1 MRALLTFFVALGLYG
16 AFVSAQGSKTFD
28 IYSIDVE
35 GGGATLFVS
44 PSGQSLLVDTGYQSN
59 GRDAERIMAAA
70 RDAGVTQ
77 IDHLITSHYHGDH
90 MGGLA
95 ELAARFPIRH
105 LIDHGENSTPQSSG
119 TTFIEGYMQ
128 LAGKLRRTSV
138 KAGDKIPFTGVDWLI
153 VSSDGTLLSK
163 PLPGA
168 GQPNAACA
176 SFQKQEETNFED
188 FHAVGSVAS
197 FGKFRIAHLAD
208 LTVNYEYKMMCP
220 NNPIGTVD
228 AWIVSNHGQPRSGSA
243 VLAHGLQPRVAI
255 MNNSARKGGG
265 PDVMKILYTIPRL
278 EDLWQLH
285 FSLLGGQEYAVP
297 GLFIANGIDNQPD
310 TVPIAPMTPPAA
322 GATAPPPPPHTGPAY
337 WIKVSAQQDGTFTVT
352 NSRNGFTKTY
362 RADSGS

>member
-1 MRALLTFFVALGLYG
+1 MRRCLALVSVVAVAGVIAG
-16 AFVSAQGSKTFD
+16 AQARKTFD

-70 RDAGVTQ
+70 KDAGVTQ
-77 IDHLITSHYHGDH
+77 IDYLITTHYHGDH
-90 MGGLA
+90 MGGLQ
-95 ELAARFPIRH
+95 ELVARFPIKH
-105 LIDHGENSTPQSSG
+105 LVDHGENSTPQSSG
-119 TTFIEGYMQ
+119 TNFVQDYMA
-128 LAGKLRRTSV
+128 LAGKVPRTSV
-138 KAGDKIPFTGVDWLI
+138 KAGDKIPIAGLDWLI

-168 GQPNAACA
+168 GRPNPACA

-188 FHAVGSVAS
+188 FHSVGSVAS
-197 FGKFRIAHLAD
+197 FGRFRIAHLGD
-208 LTVNYEYKMMCP
+208 LTVNYEFKMMCP

-228 AWIVSNHGQPRSGSA
+228 AWIVSNHGQIRSGSA

-255 MNNSARKGGG
+255 MNNAARKGGV
-265 PDVMKILYTIPRL
+265 PEVMKMIYTIPRL
-278 EDLWQLH
+278 EDLWQQH

-297 GLFIANGIDNQPD
+297 GMFIANGLDDQPPS
-310 TVPIAPMTPPAA
+310 VPIAPMTPPAP
-322 GATAPPPPPHTGPAY
+322 GATAPPAPPHNGPAN

-362 RADSGS
+362 RGQSGT

>member
-1 MRALLTFFVALGLYG
+1 MRPFLAFLVVLVISGAVLG
-16 AFVSAQGSKTFD
+16 AQARKTFD

-44 PSGQSLLVDTGYQSN
+44 PSGQSLLIDTGYQSN
-59 GRDAERIMAAA
+59 GRDADRIIAAA
-70 RDAGVTQ
+70 RDAGLTQ

-95 ELAARFPIRH
+95 ELHAKFPIKH

-119 TTFIEGYMQ
+119 TNFIQGYME
-128 LAGKLRRTSV
+128 LAGKIPRTSV
-138 KAGDKIPFTGVDWLI
+138 KPGDKVPIAGLDWLI
-153 VSSDGTLLSK
+153 VSSDGKLLSK

-168 GQPNAACA
+168 GRPNPACA

-188 FHAVGSVAS
+188 FHAVGSVVS

-208 LTVNYEYKMMCP
+208 LTVNYEFQLMCP

-228 AWIVSNHGQPRSGSA
+228 AWIVSNHGQIRSGSA

-255 MNNSARKGGG
+255 MNNAARKGGV
-265 PDVMKILYTIPRL
+265 PDVMRIVYTIPRL

-285 FSLLGGQEYAVP
+285 FSILGGQDTPFP
-297 GLFIANGIDNQPD
+297 GCSSP
-310 TVPIAPMTPPAA
+310 T
-322 GATAPPPPPHTGPAY
+322 
-337 WIKVSAQQDGTFTVT
+337 SST
-352 NSRNGFTKTY
+352 NSRTPS
-362 RADSGS
+362 RSRR